1 MRTIGFRFCQR
12 AWMSRFFS
20 TTREDASSRLLLS
33 LSSSEEPYDQVPKIL
48 YPRDE
53 KLIPVTSMDDIHAAI
68 DNHCGSDDLKT
79 VWFTPSEDTQEDPMK
94 QFYSVIQPSILRFQE
109 ENQQKQQRF
118 GIYTS
123 GTISPT
129 NMEELAIF
137 SNIQVSLLA
146 ANPIDY
152 CKAAG
157 VFREELFGDVMN
169 FLVDAE
175 EITALDDKIEV
186 SVIKKYAEDG
196 KELAAEYGISNVQ
209 VYP

>member
-1 MRTIGFRFCQR
+1 MRTIGFRHCQR
-12 AWMSRFFS
+12 VWSSRFFS
-20 TTREDASSRLLLS
+20 TTKEDASSRLMLS

-48 YPRDE
+48 YPRD
-53 KLIPVTSMDDIHAAI
+53 KKAIPVASMDDVHTAI
-68 DNHCGSDDLKT
+68 DKHCGLDDLKT

-109 ENQQKQQRF
+109 ESQQKHPQF

-123 GTISPT
+123 GTVSLE

-152 CKAAG
+152 CEAAG

-175 EITALDDKIEV
+175 EISALDGKIEV
-186 SVIKKYAEDG
+186 GVMKKFAEDG
-196 KELAAEYGISNVQ
+196 KELAAEYGISKVQ